1 MYFLTTFNKLQYFRD
16 GNTDSEVQEW
26 IEELYVLYQQKY
38 GELETPNYDH
48 LSKGTDGK
56 SELEVDGSTEADVPK
71 QVDDWLYVF
80 LMENGQYHLLEKLQN
95 KLDSLPE
102 G

>member
-1 MYFLTTFNKLQYFRD
+1 MVN
-16 GNTDSEVQEW
+16 
-26 IEELYVLYQQKY
+26 ELYTFFQQKSS
-38 GELETPNYDH
+38 ELENPGPPNPKD
-48 LSKGTDGK
+48 LSEGTNGK

-71 QVDDWLYVF
+71 QIDDWLYVF